1 MARYLG
7 SACRLCRREGTK
19 LFLKGDRCFS
29 EKCAIEKRAYPP
41 GMHGQGR
48 TRFSDYGV
56 QLREKQKVKRM
67 YGLLEKQFRHTFDR
81 ASGMKGRAGE
91 NLLLLLERRLDNVV
105 FRLGFATSRNEARQL
120 VKHGHF
126 TVNGRKVKSP
136 SLLLKDMDTVSKGGP
151 IHIFNGTNNLLAKHG
166 DRDVENMSMFHFTN
180 RYCGTRRMGYRKTSE
195 YCQGDVSVADAMA
208 ISGAAVT
215 ATIQTTLLF
224 KLILEERDSDRVR
237 LWLHVIG

>member
-7 SACRLCRREGTK
+7 SSCRLCRREGTK

-48 TRFSDYGV
+48 ARFSDFGV

-67 YGLLEKQFRHTFDR
+67 YGLLESQFRSTFDR
-81 ASGMKGRAGE
+81 ASRMKGRAGE

-120 VKHGHF
+120 VRHGHF
-126 TVNGRKVKSP
+126 ALDGRRASTPSMRVRTGQVVSVREKSRKVERIASA
-136 SLLLKDMDTVSKGGP
+136 LEALEGRTVPPWLEIDKENFSGTVKQLPVREDVTLP
-151 IHIFNGTNNLLAKHG
+151 IDEQLI
-166 DRDVENMSMFHFTN
+166 VELYS
-180 RYCGTRRMGYRKTSE
+180 R
-195 YCQGDVSVADAMA
+195 
-208 ISGAAVT
+208 
-215 ATIQTTLLF
+215 
-224 KLILEERDSDRVR
+224 
-237 LWLHVIG
+237 